1 MPPAYHLHPE
11 FGLFCPS
18 PGLRRKVRVAL
29 ASLLFLIIVG
39 AVALT
44 GGRDPII
51 EVALPLAHDNGAPS
65 NAQTIQTDGRATVT
79 ATAQQPRA
87 LDSDGSTCEGDPSKC
102 GTGRTRRVQIPRA
115 ANEAA
120 PIAALPLGHGAPPMP
135 TSSAT
140 SADLAGIADAAELT
154 PPVADAPKLQTPP
167 PKNAR
172 KPSRVRHND
181 YDFQREWSRRDD
193 RWTAG
198 TYSSRN
204 DRYQR
209 GRYERSWGGSW

>member
-1 MPPAYHLHPE
+1 M
-11 FGLFCPS
+11 
-18 PGLRRKVRVAL
+18 RVAL

-65 NAQTIQTDGRATVT
+65 NAQTIQTDGRTTGT

-87 LDSDGSTCEGDPSKC
+87 LDSDGSACERDPSKC

-120 PIAALPLGHGAPPMP
+120 LIGALPLGQSVPPMP
-135 TSSAT
+135 PSSAA
-140 SADLAGIADAAELT
+140 SADPAGIADAAGPT
-154 PPVADAPKLQTPP
+154 PAVADAPNLQPPP
-167 PKNAR
+167 PKNVR

-198 TYSSRN
+198 AYTSRN
-204 DRYQR
+204 DRYPR
-209 GRYERSWGGSW
+209 GRYERSWGGFW